1 MRACEERRD
10 DDAVERSIGDDDDD
24 DDCDCDSW
32 TDGWMDGWMD
42 GWRERRTTDP
52 VMMVMMM
59 MGTQVYGRRPIRR
72 CDDAL
77 GVRER

>member
-1 MRACEERRD
+1 
-10 DDAVERSIGDDDDD
+10 
-24 DDCDCDSW
+24 
-32 TDGWMDGWMD
+32 MDGWND
-42 GWRERRTTDP
+42 GWRDRRTTDP

-59 MGTQVYGRRPIRR
+59 MGTQVYGRRRW